1 MKKKKIW
8 IATADVCSIHTEYY
22 ACVQMNKRNSATSDI
37 VRIDWRCRKSKK
49 SASRDISTVKTLA
62 AIIAAATN
70 STIEWRDGSL

>member
-1 MKKKKIW
+1 MKKKKVW
-8 IATADVCSIHTEYY
+8 TAIVNIRSTPDEYY
-22 ACVQMNKRNSATSDI
+22 VYAEMNKSGSATDEI

-62 AIIAAATN
+62 AILAAATN